1 MSGGVAP
8 GGAGRARWLPF
19 LRWLPEWREP
29 GTVRA
34 DILAGLTGA
43 VVVLPQGLAFATLA
57 GMPPQ
62 YGLYAAMVPC
72 LVAALFGS
80 SRLMVTGPA
89 NAISLT
95 TMALVAPL
103 AAPGSPEYVRL
114 VVTLAFLVGT
124 VQLLLG
130 LARAGRL
137 VDLVPHSV
145 IVGFTSGAAV
155 LIVNA
160 QLGPFFGIDLA
171 RGESVAAHLSAF
183 ASRIGEIR
191 WHAVAAGLATV
202 VAIRAWM
209 PWNRRVPAMLVGV
222 VAGSVF
228 AWVLQAAWPP
238 AEPLKAVPALPGAL
252 PVPSTPDL
260 SIDTVRSL
268 FAATLVMTLLGLT
281 EAVAIA
287 RAIAARS
294 REPLDGSR
302 EFIGQGLANIAGS
315 FFSAYPASGSFN
327 RSGVNVT
334 SGARTPLAAA
344 SAAVL
349 LVALL
354 ALVAPLAQY
363 LPFAVIAGLLFVVA
377 WGLID
382 RAEIRRIWR
391 DERHERAPLLV
402 TFVATVTMSL
412 EWAILLGLLTA
423 MLVARLG
430 RADAGGR

>member
-1 MSGGVAP
+1 MSA
-8 GGAGRARWLPF
+8 GATPPDSGQERGSSGWLWLLPF
-19 LRWLPEWREP
+19 LAWVPMWRER

-34 DILAGLTGA
+34 DLLAGLTGA

-95 TMALVAPL
+95 TMALIAPL
-103 AAPGSPEYVRL
+103 EYVSL
-114 VVTLAFLVGT
+114 VITLAFLVGA
-124 VQLLLG
+124 VQVLLG

-145 IVGFTSGAAV
+145 IVGFTAGAAV
-155 LIVNA
+155 LIMA
-160 QLGPFFGIDLA
+160 SQLGPLFGIDLP
-171 RGESVAAHLSAF
+171 RGLSAG
-183 ASRIGEIR
+183 ASVLALLGRLAQTH
-191 WHAVAAGLATV
+191 WHALLSGLATI
-202 VAIRAWM
+202 VAIRLWM
-209 PWNRRVPAMLVGV
+209 PLNRTVPAMLVGV
-222 VAGSVF
+222 VAGAGVAWLLQTF
-228 AWVLQAAWPP
+228 APGP
-238 AEPLKAVPALPGAL
+238 GPLKSVPALPGAL
-252 PVPSTPDL
+252 PAPSMPDL
-260 SIDTVRSL
+260 SAETVRSL

-287 RAIAARS
+287 RAIAARG
-294 REPLDGSR
+294 REQLDGSR
-302 EFIGQGLANIAGS
+302 EFIGQGLANVAGS
-315 FFSAYPASGSFN
+315 FFSAYPTSGSFN

-344 SAAVL
+344 SAAIFLVVL
-349 LVALL
+349 LLFVS
-354 ALVAPLAQY
+354 PLARF

-382 RAEIRRIWR
+382 RGEIARIWR
-391 DERHERAPLLV
+391 EEPLERAPLVV
-402 TFVATVTMSL
+402 TAIATVTLSL

-423 MLVARLG
+423 LLARRLL
-430 RADAGGR
+430 RR